1 MDMDKQPFHC
11 KEKKFTSWHLW
22 FFRVFD
28 QLMCSEPEQ
37 DSHRLMDIINDCI
50 SAGII
55 EFFVLSEV
63 FEERSC
69 FQFVKGLKNN
79 I

>member
-1 MDMDKQPFHC
+1 
-11 KEKKFTSWHLW
+11 
-22 FFRVFD
+22 
-28 QLMCSEPEQ
+28 MCSEPEQ